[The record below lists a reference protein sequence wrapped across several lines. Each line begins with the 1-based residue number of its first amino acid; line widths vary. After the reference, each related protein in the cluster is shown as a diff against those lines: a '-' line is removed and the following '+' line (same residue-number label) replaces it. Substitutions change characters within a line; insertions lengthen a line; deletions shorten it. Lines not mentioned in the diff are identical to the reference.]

1 MVTVGSECFGEW
13 TMRTAIRRQLTRRH
27 AIRMLGASMI
37 ALSIGSA
44 ASRKA
49 AEAARERRIEWHQ
62 PDWRWLTM

>member
-1 MVTVGSECFGEW
+1 
-13 TMRTAIRRQLTRRH
+13 MRTAIRRQLTRRH